1 MSSEQPAEQTVR
13 LSKRTALMLLLL
25 FCVALGVGLGP
36 FLVEGFRERAIL
48 KNGTDATATIIAL
61 RDTRDRVNEDAHQNE
76 GLQPSN

>member
-25 FCVALGVGLGP
+25 FCVALW
-36 FLVEGFRERAIL
+36 GFRERAIL